1 MSETAPWLTEFPWR
15 SDELAVGELYEFA
28 WQFDLPVTREE
39 MWPYLIDSSR
49 FNKAIGYDGITYS
62 EENGLFYGV
71 RGEGK
76 AREEWIEYPFEWS
89 KPFYVHRMRKYSR
102 GFITYNK
109 TIFFLTEKSGT
120 REDAIHGSA
129 VPEASMPVG
138 TREDAVSFDSAQDR
152 RGSAVPVGCTITVYI
167 GNISAHPLARK
178 LIPGFF
184 RPLEDKYRTTFDK
197 IAAAVAVQKS
207 AESLFDLT
215 RLQLSDERQRLLTQL
230 LQGLPASVH
239 PELRDR
245 LRNHITTAEM
255 DALARIRPL
264 ALARAWQSEANDVLN
279 LFLHATRAGI
289 FTLTWN
295 TICPHCRGERD
306 SVVSLGSLPENSH
319 CAVCDIDFAV
329 GDIHSVEVNFR
340 LNSQIADLPRV
351 MYCSAEPSKKQ
362 HILIQQLIE
371 PGDKKI
377 PILAS
382 KESTRIRYQ
391 TGVQYRP
398 ATPDGKVEWHES
410 VLNGQPALQVHNAT
424 QVGVQLVY
432 EKLPW
437 GDDILTPG
445 AVFRLQEFRDLFSEE
460 HLGSQLKLD
469 VGEQTIMFTDLV
481 GSTRFY
487 EEAGD
492 AQAFGTLREYFRT
505 IYDEARR
512 AGGAVVKTIGDG
524 AMLVFADPQGAMRA
538 AVKML
543 RHFST
548 GTHRLRITL
557 NTGPCLAVNFNTGI
571 DYFGKTVNLAA
582 KLQTDCAGQQ
592 ILCTSAIL
600 RFPGVQALV
609 GESGLSMSAEN
620 FEHPAFTQKIAVF
633 RVQ

>member
-1 MSETAPWLTEFPWR
+1 MT
-15 SDELAVGELYEFA
+15 GEIYEYA
-28 WQFDLPVTREE
+28 WQFDLPITREE
-39 MWPYLIDSSR
+39 LWPHLIDSSR
-49 FNKAIGYDGITYS
+49 FNKAVGYDGITYS
-62 EENGLFYGV
+62 EENGLLYGV

-76 AREEWIEYPFEWS
+76 TREEWIEYPFEWS

-102 GFITYNK
+102 GFIAYNK
-109 TIFFLTEKSGT
+109 TIFLIKERSEGT
-120 REDAIHGSA
+120 REDAIPGSA
-129 VPEASMPVG
+129 MPEAS
-138 TREDAVSFDSAQDR
+138 
-152 RGSAVPVGCTITVYI
+152 VPSGCTITVYI

-184 RPLEDKYRTTFDK
+184 KPFEQKYGQTLDK
-197 IAAAVAVQKS
+197 IAEAVAVQKS
-207 AESLFDLT
+207 AEALFDLT
-215 RLQLSDERQRLLTQL
+215 RLTLSDERLRLLDQL
-230 LQGLPASVH
+230 LQRLPASV
-239 PELRDR
+239 PEHLRDK
-245 LRNHITTAEM
+245 LKTYIKTAEM

-264 ALARAWQSEANDVLN
+264 ALARAWHDSPDDVLK

-329 GDIHSVEVNFR
+329 GDIHSVEINYR

-362 HILIQQLIE
+362 HILAQQVIE
-371 PGDKKI
+371 PGDKTMLI
-377 PILAS
+377 SPVQ
-382 KESTRIRYQ
+382 ESTRVRYQ
-391 TGVQYRP
+391 TAVQYRP
-398 ATPDGKVEWHES
+398 ATPGGKIEWHETS
-410 VLNGQPALQVHNAT
+410 LQGHSALQVHNSS

-432 EKLPW
+432 ERLPW

-445 AVFRLQEFRDLFSEE
+445 AIFRLQEFRDLFSEE

-492 AQAFGTLREYFRT
+492 AQAFSTLREYFRI

-538 AVKML
+538 AVKLL
-543 RHFST
+543 RHFAASS
-548 GTHRLRITL
+548 HRLRITL
-557 NTGPCLAVNFNTGI
+557 NVGPCLAVNFNTGI

-592 ILCTSAIL
+592 ILCTSAIA
-600 RFPGVQALV
+600 RFPGVSELV
-609 GESGLSMSAEN
+609 AESGLFMSPET
-620 FEHPAFTQKIAVF
+620 FEHAAFAQKIAVF
-633 RVQ
+633 RVK

>member
-1 MSETAPWLTEFPWR
+1 MAEAASPWLAEFPWR
-15 SDELAVGELYEFA
+15 SDELTAGELYEYA
-28 WQFDLPVTREE
+28 WQFDLPITREE
-39 MWPYLIDSSR
+39 LWPYLIDSSR
-49 FNKAIGYDGITYS
+49 FNKAVGYDGITYS
-62 EENGLFYGV
+62 EENGLLYGV

-102 GFITYNK
+102 GFISYNK
-109 TIFFLTEKSGT
+109 TIFFLTERNG
-120 REDAIHGSA
+120 
-129 VPEASMPVG
+129 
-138 TREDAVSFDSAQDR
+138 VS
-152 RGSAVPVGCTITVYI
+152 TITVYI
-167 GNISAHPLARK
+167 GNISVHPLARK

-184 RPLEDKYRTTFDK
+184 KPFEQKYRQTFDK
-197 IAAAVAVQKS
+197 IAEAVAVQKS
-207 AESLFDLT
+207 AEALFDLT
-215 RLQLSDERQRLLTQL
+215 RLTLSDERLRLLDQL
-230 LQGLPASVH
+230 LQRLPASVAE
-239 PELRDR
+239 ELRMR
-245 LRNHITTAEM
+245 LRTYVTTAEM

-264 ALARAWQSEANDVLN
+264 ALAREWHSEPDEVLK

-306 SVVSLGSLPENSH
+306 SVGSLGNLPENSH

-329 GDIHSVEVNFR
+329 GDLHSVEVNYR

-362 HILIQQLIE
+362 HILAQQVIE
-371 PGDKKI
+371 PGDKTMLI
-377 PILAS
+377 SPV
-382 KESTRIRYQ
+382 KESTRVRYQ
-391 TGVQYRP
+391 TAVQYRP
-398 ATPDGKVEWHES
+398 ATPDGKIEWHETS
-410 VLNGQPALQVHNAT
+410 LQGQGTLQVHNSSH
-424 QVGVQLVY
+424 VGVQLIY
-432 EKLPW
+432 ERLPW

-445 AVFRLQEFRDLFSEE
+445 AIFRLQEFRDLFSEE

-492 AQAFGTLREYFRT
+492 AQAFGTLRGYFRI

-538 AVKML
+538 ALKLL
-543 RHFST
+543 RYFAESS
-548 GTHRLRITL
+548 HRLRITL
-557 NTGPCLAVNFNTGI
+557 NVGPCLAVNFNTGI

-582 KLQTDCAGQQ
+582 KLQSDCAGQQ
-592 ILCTSAIL
+592 ILCTSAIT
-600 RFPGVQALV
+600 RFPGVSELV
-609 GESGLSMSAEN
+609 AESGLSMSPEN
-620 FEHPAFTQKIAVF
+620 FEHPAFVQKIAVF
-633 RVQ
+633 RVE